1 MKQTCSQRLRWLH
14 SLQFKYMV
22 TLFVIVFIACA
33 ITYMIMFM
41 SVWRQVRHAAEE
53 QLQSITD
60 FLTSVME
67 RSNMPVNEVID
78 LLQPRVDSIGLAK
91 TEEALPAG
99 FRLDTPLEPNQT
111 RLTRLE
117 SNGIAGVFR
126 TADGY
131 IWLSAK
137 TDSMRARWI
146 HLLVLQTLI
155 ICAGIASAGVFLA
168 VRHSTRPLREL
179 NAAIRHVARGDFEV
193 RVDYRSRD
201 EMGVV
206 VQNFN
211 WMVGE
216 LRNIEYLRKD
226 FVSSVSHEFKTPVS
240 AIRGSVKLLT
250 ATPFEKL
257 NEAKF
262 RKYMGLIADETER
275 MSSLSSNLLRLSRL
289 ENQSA
294 AENVINFS
302 LDEQLRRCIL
312 LLEGQWST
320 KPVELDIQLDRIDYR
335 GDIEL
340 LQQLWLNLLSNAI
353 KFTDPGGN
361 VGIKLRGTPEGGA
374 RVEISDDGVGMS
386 PETQKRVFEKFYQG
400 DNSRAREGNGLGLSI
415 VRRIVELHSG
425 VIVYKSELGKG
436 TVCTVTLPGNR

>member
-41 SVWRQVRHAAEE
+41 SVWGQVRHAAEE

-99 FRLDTPLEPNQT
+99 FRLDTPLELNQT

-155 ICAGIASAGVFLA
+155 ICAGIACFWQF
-168 VRHSTRPLREL
+168 
-179 NAAIRHVARGDFEV
+179 AIPHVHCA
-193 RVDYRSRD
+193 
-201 EMGVV
+201 
-206 VQNFN
+206 N
-211 WMVGE
+211 
-216 LRNIEYLRKD
+216 
-226 FVSSVSHEFKTPVS
+226 
-240 AIRGSVKLLT
+240 
-250 ATPFEKL
+250 
-257 NEAKF
+257 
-262 RKYMGLIADETER
+262 
-275 MSSLSSNLLRLSRL
+275 
-289 ENQSA
+289 
-294 AENVINFS
+294 
-302 LDEQLRRCIL
+302 
-312 LLEGQWST
+312 
-320 KPVELDIQLDRIDYR
+320 
-335 GDIEL
+335 
-340 LQQLWLNLLSNAI
+340 
-353 KFTDPGGN
+353 
-361 VGIKLRGTPEGGA
+361 
-374 RVEISDDGVGMS
+374 
-386 PETQKRVFEKFYQG
+386 
-400 DNSRAREGNGLGLSI
+400 
-415 VRRIVELHSG
+415 
-425 VIVYKSELGKG
+425 
-436 TVCTVTLPGNR
+436 